1 MPSPRIRKMSLSRAL
16 DKYLKTVSVHKKGH
30 QQEFY
35 RSNVIKRYPIALR
48 NMDEITTVDIATY
61 RDVRLAEI
69 NPRTGKPITGNTV
82 RLELALLSSLFNI
95 ARVEWGTCRTNP
107 VELVRK
113 PKVSSGRDR
122 RLTSSEERRLSRYF
136 REKNLM
142 LYVIFHL
149 ALETAM
155 RQGEILALRWEHIDL
170 RHGVA
175 HLPETKN
182 GHSRDVPLSRR
193 ARNFLQMMPVNL
205 HGNVFDYTASG
216 FKNAWRIATQR
227 LRIEDLHFHDLRHEA
242 ISRFFELGSLNVPD
256 LHPSTVVALN
266 RRSLQEVFS
275 NDKFRVRRG
284 REALSALMQNRLAVE
299 DKFRSFRPA
308 DFADVF
314 RRYPPSGRSPLRE
327 KMNGIALI
335 LTPDSFIKKEYVD

>member
-155 RQGEILALRWEHIDL
+155 RQGDFDNLHVTATTKEEAVHRASEVLLRTLAIAAQKGER
-170 RHGVA
+170 
-175 HLPETKN
+175 
-182 GHSRDVPLSRR
+182 VPSPGAL
-193 ARNFLQMMPVNL
+193 PVNDP
-205 HGNVFDYTASG
+205 DYIMICPL
-216 FKNAWRIATQR
+216 NP
-227 LRIEDLHFHDLRHEA
+227 
-242 ISRFFELGSLNVPD
+242 GS
-256 LHPSTVVALN
+256 T
-266 RRSLQEVFS
+266 
-275 NDKFRVRRG
+275 
-284 REALSALMQNRLAVE
+284 
-299 DKFRSFRPA
+299 
-308 DFADVF
+308 
-314 RRYPPSGRSPLRE
+314 PL
-327 KMNGIALI
+327 
-335 LTPDSFIKKEYVD
+335 

>member
-216 FKNAWRIATQR
+216 FKN
-227 LRIEDLHFHDLRHEA
+227 
-242 ISRFFELGSLNVPD
+242 
-256 LHPSTVVALN
+256 
-266 RRSLQEVFS
+266 
-275 NDKFRVRRG
+275 
-284 REALSALMQNRLAVE
+284 
-299 DKFRSFRPA
+299 
-308 DFADVF
+308 
-314 RRYPPSGRSPLRE
+314 
-327 KMNGIALI
+327 
-335 LTPDSFIKKEYVD
+335 

>member
-170 RHGVA
+170 SKLDARRRQTQKVA
-175 HLPETKN
+175 AWFVPYPAHITTINEENGQKAHRIEIGDFDNLHVTATTKEEAVHRASEVLLRTLAIAAQK
-182 GHSRDVPLSRR
+182 GERVPSPGAL
-193 ARNFLQMMPVNL
+193 PVNDP
-205 HGNVFDYTASG
+205 DYIMICPL
-216 FKNAWRIATQR
+216 NP
-227 LRIEDLHFHDLRHEA
+227 
-242 ISRFFELGSLNVPD
+242 GS
-256 LHPSTVVALN
+256 T
-266 RRSLQEVFS
+266 
-275 NDKFRVRRG
+275 
-284 REALSALMQNRLAVE
+284 
-299 DKFRSFRPA
+299 
-308 DFADVF
+308 
-314 RRYPPSGRSPLRE
+314 PL
-327 KMNGIALI
+327 
-335 LTPDSFIKKEYVD
+335 

>member
-155 RQGEILALRWEHIDL
+155 RQAKYWPYVGSTLICATVWLIYLKPKTVT
-170 RHGVA
+170 HGMF
-175 HLPETKN
+175 LCP
-182 GHSRDVPLSRR
+182 DVP
-193 ARNFLQMMPVNL
+193 V
-205 HGNVFDYTASG
+205 T
-216 FKNAWRIATQR
+216 
-227 LRIEDLHFHDLRHEA
+227 
-242 ISRFFELGSLNVPD
+242 FF
-256 LHPSTVVALN
+256 
-266 RRSLQEVFS
+266 R
-275 NDKFRVRRG
+275 
-284 REALSALMQNRLAVE
+284 
-299 DKFRSFRPA
+299 
-308 DFADVF
+308 
-314 RRYPPSGRSPLRE
+314 
-327 KMNGIALI
+327 
-335 LTPDSFIKKEYVD
+335 

>member
-122 RLTSSEERRLSRYF
+122 RLTSSEERRLSRKRQRSTVLTLTHFASNTAYWLF
-136 REKNLM
+136 FFP
-142 LYVIFHL
+142 YHL
-149 ALETAM
+149 A
-155 RQGEILALRWEHIDL
+155 RWC
-170 RHGVA
+170 
-175 HLPETKN
+175 
-182 GHSRDVPLSRR
+182 
-193 ARNFLQMMPVNL
+193 Q
-205 HGNVFDYTASG
+205 Y
-216 FKNAWRIATQR
+216 AT
-227 LRIEDLHFHDLRHEA
+227 
-242 ISRFFELGSLNVPD
+242 
-256 LHPSTVVALN
+256 T
-266 RRSLQEVFS
+266 
-275 NDKFRVRRG
+275 
-284 REALSALMQNRLAVE
+284 
-299 DKFRSFRPA
+299 
-308 DFADVF
+308 
-314 RRYPPSGRSPLRE
+314 
-327 KMNGIALI
+327 
-335 LTPDSFIKKEYVD
+335 

>member
-69 NPRTGKPITGNTV
+69 TPRTGKPITGNTV

-142 LYVIFHL
+142 LYVISIL
-149 ALETAM
+149 PL
-155 RQGEILALRWEHIDL
+155 RQPCG
-170 RHGVA
+170 
-175 HLPETKN
+175 
-182 GHSRDVPLSRR
+182 R
-193 ARNFLQMMPVNL
+193 AKYWPYVGSTL
-205 HGNVFDYTASG
+205 
-216 FKNAWRIATQR
+216 ICATVW
-227 LRIEDLHFHDLRHEA
+227 LIY
-242 ISRFFELGSLNVPD
+242 LNQK
-256 LHPSTVVALN
+256 
-266 RRSLQEVFS
+266 RSLTGCSSVQTC
-275 NDKFRVRRG
+275 
-284 REALSALMQNRLAVE
+284 
-299 DKFRSFRPA
+299 P
-308 DFADVF
+308 
-314 RRYPPSGRSPLRE
+314 
-327 KMNGIALI
+327 
-335 LTPDSFIKKEYVD
+335 